1 MLLNFFCI
9 IITNVHKTSKKIFSR
24 VLCETENKMA
34 NFQSIKNICK
44 KLGENNK
51 PTYVVMS
58 IAAVKGICRPTFTM
72 MDKKE
77 KPETKKYTALRE
89 GLTEAIAIPVYWAC
103 GEIAGK
109 FGKYVVAKDMDKKIA
124 KLEQEGKVYTQE
136 AKDEMKTAAIK
147 KGKTGLMFIGVC
159 TAALFIIPAV
169 CSAVIKPVM
178 DAMGMKTPQ
187 KKQKETPKKLD
198 IKEGT
203 QDNVAKTPQ
212 IYQPIKQIEK
222 NQVKNLYSPAN
233 SIGMKVGGV

>member
-1 MLLNFFCI
+1 
-9 IITNVHKTSKKIFSR
+9 
-24 VLCETENKMA
+24 MA

-72 MDKKE
+72 MDKTE

-109 FGKYVVAKDMDKKIA
+109 LGKYVVSKDMDKKIA
-124 KLEQEGKVYTQE
+124 ALEKEGKTYTQE

-178 DAMGMKTPQ
+178 DAIGLKAPHDNKKT
-187 KKQKETPKKLD
+187 KKLD
-198 IKEGT
+198 IKEGG
-203 QDNVAKTPQ
+203 QENIPQPPQ
-212 IYQPIKQIEK
+212 ISNNIQPVKPIEK
-222 NQVKNLYSPAN
+222 PQMSDFYTSHK
-233 SIGMKVGGV
+233 IGGMKVGGV

>member
-1 MLLNFFCI
+1 MFTKLAKKFFYSFCMLE
-9 IITNVHKTSKKIFSR
+9 TKKM
-24 VLCETENKMA
+24 T
-34 NFQSIKNICK
+34 NFQSIKNLCK

-72 MDKKE
+72 MDKTE

-89 GLTEAIAIPVYWAC
+89 GLTEVIAIPVYWAC

-109 FGKYVVAKDMDKKIA
+109 LGKYVVSKNMDKKIA
-124 KLEQEGKVYTQE
+124 ALEKEGKKYTQE

-147 KGKTGLMFIGVC
+147 KGNTGLMFIGVC

-178 DAMGMKTPQ
+178 DAIGLKAPHDNQ
-187 KKQKETPKKLD
+187 KDKKLD
-198 IKEGT
+198 IKEGG
-203 QDNVAKTPQ
+203 QKNVQLPPQ
-212 IYQPIKQIEK
+212 ISTTLYQIKQPK
-222 NQVKNLYSPAN
+222 KFQTPNFYTPAK
-233 SIGMKVGGV
+233 IGGMKVGGV

>member
-1 MLLNFFCI
+1 
-9 IITNVHKTSKKIFSR
+9 
-24 VLCETENKMA
+24 MA

-103 GEIAGK
+103 GELAAK
-109 FGKYVVAKDMDKKIA
+109 FGKYVVSKDMDKKIA
-124 KLEQEGKVYTQE
+124 KLEQEGKTYTQE
-136 AKDEMKTAAIK
+136 AKDEMRAAAIK

-169 CSAVIKPVM
+169 CSAVIKPIM
-178 DAMGMKTPQ
+178 NAIGMKAPHGDEKSTSS
-187 KKQKETPKKLD
+187 KLD
-198 IKEGT
+198 IKEG
-203 QDNVAKTPQ
+203 AKENTPQ
-212 IYQPIKQIEK
+212 APQINQPLKQIERPK
-222 NQVKNLYSPAN
+222 MANLYSPA
-233 SIGMKVGGV
+233 SASGMKVGGV

>member
-1 MLLNFFCI
+1 
-9 IITNVHKTSKKIFSR
+9 
-24 VLCETENKMA
+24 MA

-72 MDKKE
+72 MDKTE

-109 FGKYVVAKDMDKKIA
+109 FGKFVVSKDMDKKFEKFA
-124 KLEQEGKVYTQE
+124 KEGKKYTDE
-136 AKDEMKTAAIK
+136 VKDEMKTAAIK
-147 KGKTGLMFIGVC
+147 KGEKGLMFIGVC

-178 DAMGMKTPQ
+178 DAMGMKAPHGD
-187 KKQKETPKKLD
+187 KKTAEPKKLD
-198 IKEGT
+198 IKEGVKE
-203 QDNVAKTPQ
+203 NIPQ
-212 IYQPIKQIEK
+212 APQVSQPTKPIKRPQMA
-222 NQVKNLYSPAN
+222 NLYTSSNAA
-233 SIGMKVGGV
+233 GMKVGGV